1 VISWFQAFA
10 FLQTGQGVSAT
21 PRWSA
26 KAATEEVEAEAWE
39 AKQLAMAEDAA
50 AASTVGGL
58 RAGLGELFGGA
69 AHVDSP

>member
-1 VISWFQAFA
+1 
-10 FLQTGQGVSAT
+10 
-21 PRWSA
+21 
-26 KAATEEVEAEAWE
+26 VEAEAWE